1 MPTLEQPIPI
11 ITERDKVKL
20 LVIRGSEDVRSIR
33 DFHDKIEMNLQSLEA
48 IGVEPESCCSLLVP
62 MIKDKIPNELNIH
75 ISCKSDASVDAW
87 KINDLMRELKLEIE
101 ARETI
106 GDTKRVKSQRTPRD
120 TVEGLLS
127 VDKITCPFCQ
137 QDHFADRCNIVT
149 NVNTRKKI
157 LQCQSGCYICT
168 KRGTTQEIVKARE
181 HVFDAKDDI
190 ILGSVKEI
198 KTIQDNK
205 LIMIK
210 VTIQRR
216 VTTMKIAKEIMRKR
230 NNQTYQELQPR
241 P

>member
-1 MPTLEQPIPI
+1 MRKKGIFSRKKGKENRDRMPTLEQPIRI

-33 DFHDKIEMNLQSLEA
+33 DFCRDKIEMNLQSLEA
-48 IGVEPESCCSLLVP
+48 IGVEPESCGSLLVP

-75 ISCKSDASVDAW
+75 ISCKFDASVDAW

-101 ARETI
+101 ERETI
-106 GDTKRVKSQRTPRD
+106 GDLKRVKSQRTPRD

-149 NVNTRKKI
+149 NINTRKKI

-168 KRGTTQEIVKARE
+168 KRG
-181 HVFDAKDDI
+181 HH
-190 ILGSVKEI
+190 S
-198 KTIQDNK
+198 
-205 LIMIK
+205 
-210 VTIQRR
+210 
-216 VTTMKIAKEIMRKR
+216 R
-230 NNQTYQELQPR
+230 NC
-241 P
+241 